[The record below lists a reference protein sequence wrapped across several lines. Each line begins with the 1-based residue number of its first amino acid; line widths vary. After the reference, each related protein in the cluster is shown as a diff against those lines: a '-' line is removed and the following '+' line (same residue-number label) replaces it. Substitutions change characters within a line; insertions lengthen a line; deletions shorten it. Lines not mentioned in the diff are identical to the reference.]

1 MSNTQQLSASVTG
14 RFAVVLD
21 RDVCATTA
29 VDRLYAITSRIERQ
43 IDADTWE
50 AFDAALVDVLDAVQ
64 VAFWRDGWQ
73 CGTNPALLVFEQET
87 DPEPV
92 PFEWRDVPGVDGVS
106 IALSVD
112 TVVSQ
117 ILAGGAE

>member
-1 MSNTQQLSASVTG
+1 MSTQLSASVLA
-14 RFAVVLD
+14 RLDVLLD
-21 RDVCATTA
+21 RDPAATVA
-29 VDRLYAITSRIERQ
+29 VDAFYAVTAKLEH
-43 IDADTWE
+43 IDPELFAELDGAWCTL
-50 AFDAALVDVLDAVQ
+50 FDCLR